1 MQDIKL
7 RIKEKFTKKDNTNY
21 KFSINRIDKI
31 LNNIFIGLNSQRLED
46 RYLIDNLNK
55 WFIIKEIK
63 KELFYSLSYDSKKL
77 NIDISND
84 FLLNFKIIDN
94 RMILKNIVE
103 NQNKID

>member
-1 MQDIKL
+1 MQDIKE
-7 RIKEKFTKKDNTNY
+7 RIKEKFTKKDKTNY

-31 LNNIFIGLNSQRLED
+31 LNSIFVGLNSQRLKD

-63 KELFYSLSYDSKKL
+63 KEMFYSLSYDSKNL

-84 FLLNFKIIDN
+84 FLLNFEIIDN
-94 RMILKNIVE
+94 RMILKDIH
-103 NQNKID
+103 ISL

>member
-1 MQDIKL
+1 MQNIKQ
-7 RIKEKFTKKDNTNY
+7 RIKEKFTKKDNSNY

-31 LNNIFIGLNSQRLED
+31 LNSIFVGLNSQRLED

-55 WFIIKEIK
+55 WFVIKEIK
-63 KELFYSLSYDSKKL
+63 KELFYSLSYDSKNL

-84 FLLNFKIIDN
+84 FLLNFEIIDN

-103 NQNKID
+103 NKK

>member
-31 LNNIFIGLNSQRLED
+31 LSSIFVGLNSQSLEN

-55 WFIIKEIK
+55 WFVIKEIK
-63 KELFYSLSYDSKKL
+63 KEMFYYLSYGKKTL

-84 FLLNFKIIDN
+84 FLLNFEIIDN
-94 RMILKNIVE
+94 RMILKDIVE
-103 NQNKID
+103 NKK

>member
-1 MQDIKL
+1 MQHIKL

-31 LNNIFIGLNSQRLED
+31 LSSIFVGLNSQRLEN

-63 KELFYSLSYDSKKL
+63 KEMFYHLDYDKKNL
-77 NIDISND
+77 NINVSND

-94 RMILKNIVE
+94 RMILKNIIE
-103 NQNKID
+103 NKKIR